1 MTDIARHPA
10 SPDSPDSPNS
20 PNSPNSPAHFIGLMS
35 GTSLDGVDGV
45 LVASV
50 DGRVLAEA
58 YLPFPGDLRET
69 LMVLQAPSEN
79 ELHREALAANA
90 LVRVY
95 AECVRELLS
104 TAGLPASAVA
114 AIGAHGQTI
123 RHRPGEFDGIGY
135 TRQLNAPA
143 LLAELTGIDVVADI
157 RSRDIAAGGQGA
169 PLVPAYH
176 QAMFSEAGQTRVVCN
191 LGGISNVTI
200 LPSAASGQPV
210 SGFDCGPGNALLDGW
225 AARHLGKSYDDGGA
239 WGASG
244 RVNDALL
251 AALLSEPYF
260 RQTPPKS
267 TGRDLFH
274 AEWLGAHLAAF
285 PGVPPVD
292 IQATLV
298 ALTAQCVADD
308 VLRYAPDCRGFY
320 ACGGGTRNHALM
332 QAIATRLPG
341 VTVATTEVLG
351 VPPHQV
357 EARAFAWLAQRCLA
371 RQPGNLPSVTG
382 AKHPRILGA
391 IYPH

>member
-1 MTDIARHPA
+1 MTDIARHNA
-10 SPDSPDSPNS
+10 SAGSPS
-20 PNSPNSPAHFIGLMS
+20 HFIGLMS

-45 LVASV
+45 LVASA
-50 DGRVLAEA
+50 DGRVLAQA
-58 YLPFPGDLRET
+58 YLPFPNDLRET

-95 AECVRELLS
+95 ADCVRELLS
-104 TAGLPASAVA
+104 VAALPASAVA

-123 RHRPGEFDGIGY
+123 RHRPGEFDGVGY

-157 RSRDIAAGGQGA
+157 RSRDVAAGGQGA

-176 QAMFSEAGQTRVVCN
+176 QAVFSEAGQTRVVCN

-200 LPSAASGQPV
+200 LPSAASGRPV

-225 AARHLGKSYDDGGA
+225 AARHLGKPYDDGGA

-244 RVNDALL
+244 HVNDALL

-274 AEWLGAHLAAF
+274 AKWLDTHLAAF
-285 PGVPPVD
+285 PGVSPVD
-292 IQATLV
+292 VQATLV

-341 VTVATTEVLG
+341 VTVATTDALG

-357 EARAFAWLAQRCLA
+357 EARAFAWLAQQCLA
-371 RQPGNLPSVTG
+371 RRPGNLPSVTG
-382 AKHPRILGA
+382 AKGLRILGA
-391 IYPH
+391 IYPR

>member
-1 MTDIARHPA
+1 MTDIARQPA
-10 SPDSPDSPNS
+10 ASDSAP
-20 PNSPNSPAHFIGLMS
+20 HFIGLMS

-45 LVASV
+45 LVASAT
-50 DGRVLAEA
+50 GRVLAEA
-58 YLPFPGDLRET
+58 YLPFPNDLRET
-69 LMVLQAPSEN
+69 LMLLQAPSEN

-95 AECVRELLS
+95 AACVRELLA
-104 TAGLPASAVA
+104 TAGLPASAIA

-157 RSRDIAAGGQGA
+157 RSRDVAAGGQGA

-176 QAMFSEAGQTRVVCN
+176 QAMFAEAGETRVVCN
-191 LGGISNVTI
+191 LGGISNVTV
-200 LPSAASGQPV
+200 LPCAASGQLV

-225 AARHLGKSYDDGGA
+225 ATRHLGKPYDDGGA

-244 RVNDALL
+244 HIDDALL

-274 AEWLGAHLAAF
+274 AKWLDAHLAAF
-285 PGVPPVD
+285 PGVSPVD
-292 IQATLV
+292 VQATLV

-332 QAIATRLPG
+332 QAIAARLPG
-341 VTVATTEVLG
+341 ISVATTEALG

-382 AKHPRILGA
+382 AKGPRILGA
-391 IYPH
+391 LYPH

>member
-1 MTDIARHPA
+1 MTDIARSTLAPV
-10 SPDSPDSPNS
+10 P
-20 PNSPNSPAHFIGLMS
+20 PAHFIGLMS

-45 LVASV
+45 LVTSANT
-50 DGRVLAEA
+50 RVLAQA
-58 YLPFPGDLRET
+58 YLPFPDDLRDT

-90 LVRVY
+90 LARVY
-95 AECVRELLS
+95 AECVSALLT

-123 RHRPGEFDGIGY
+123 RHRPGEFDGTGY

-143 LLAELTGIDVVADI
+143 LLAELTGIDVVADM
-157 RSRDIAAGGQGA
+157 RSRDVAAGGQGA

-176 QAMFSEAGQTRVVCN
+176 QAMFSEASETRVICN

-200 LPSAASGQPV
+200 LPAAASGRPV

-239 WGASG
+239 WSAGG

-251 AALLSEPYF
+251 AAWLSEPYF
-260 RQTPPKS
+260 RQYPPKS

-274 AEWLGAHLAAF
+274 AEWLAAHLAAF
-285 PGVPPVD
+285 PGVAAVD
-292 IQATLV
+292 VQASLV

-308 VLRYAPDCRGFY
+308 VLRYAPDCRGLY

-332 QAIATRLPG
+332 QAIALRLPG
-341 VTVATTEVLG
+341 VSVATTDALG

-371 RQPGNLPSVTG
+371 RQAGNLSTVTG
-382 AKHPRILGA
+382 AQGPRILGA

>member
-1 MTDIARHPA
+1 MTDIARHNA
-10 SPDSPDSPNS
+10 SAGSPS
-20 PNSPNSPAHFIGLMS
+20 HFIGLMS

-45 LVASV
+45 LVASA
-50 DGRVLAEA
+50 DGRVLAQA
-58 YLPFPGDLRET
+58 YLPFPNDLRET

-95 AECVRELLS
+95 ADCVRELLS
-104 TAGLPASAVA
+104 VAGLPASAVA

-123 RHRPGEFDGIGY
+123 RHRPGEFDGVGY

-157 RSRDIAAGGQGA
+157 RSRDVAAGGQGA

-176 QAMFSEAGQTRVVCN
+176 QAVFSEAGQTRVVCN

-200 LPSAASGQPV
+200 LPSAASGRPV

-225 AARHLGKSYDDGGA
+225 AARHLGKPYDDGGA

-244 RVNDALL
+244 HVNDALL

-274 AEWLGAHLAAF
+274 AKWLDTHLAAF
-285 PGVPPVD
+285 PGVSPVD
-292 IQATLV
+292 VQATLV

-341 VTVATTEVLG
+341 VTVATTDALG

-357 EARAFAWLAQRCLA
+357 EARAFAWLAEQCLA
-371 RQPGNLPSVTG
+371 RRPGNLPSVTG
-382 AKHPRILGA
+382 AKGLRILGA

>member
-1 MTDIARHPA
+1 MTDIAPPPA
-10 SPDSPDSPNS
+10 SP
-20 PNSPNSPAHFIGLMS
+20 AYFIGLMS

-45 LVASV
+45 LVASA

-58 YLPFPGDLRET
+58 YLPFPNELRET
-69 LMVLQAPSEN
+69 LMVLQAPSDN

-95 AECVRELLS
+95 AECVRQLLAAS
-104 TAGLPASAVA
+104 GLPASAVS

-157 RSRDIAAGGQGA
+157 RSRDVAAGGQGA

-176 QAMFSEAGQTRVVCN
+176 QAMFSDAGETRVVCN

-200 LPSAASGQPV
+200 LPAAALGQPV

-225 AARHLGKSYDDGGA
+225 ASRHLGKAYDDGGA
-239 WGASG
+239 WGATG
-244 RVNDALL
+244 RTDDALL

-260 RQTPPKS
+260 AQTPPKS

-274 AEWLGAHLAAF
+274 AAWLDAHLAAF
-285 PGVPPVD
+285 PHVSPVD
-292 IQATLV
+292 VQATLV
-298 ALTAQCVADD
+298 ALTAQCIAND
-308 VLRYAPDCRGFY
+308 VLRFAPGCRGFY

-332 QAIATRLPG
+332 QAIANRLPG
-341 VTVATTEVLG
+341 VKVATTDALG
-351 VPPHQV
+351 VPPQQV
-357 EARAFAWLAQRCLA
+357 EARAFAWLAERCVA
-371 RQPGNLPSVTG
+371 REPGNLPSVTG
-382 AKHPRILGA
+382 AKGPRILGA
-391 IYPH
+391 IYPR

>member
-1 MTDIARHPA
+1 MTDIARHPTA
-10 SPDSPDSPNS
+10 SNS
-20 PNSPNSPAHFIGLMS
+20 LSYFIGLMS

-45 LVASV
+45 LVASA

-58 YLPFPGDLRET
+58 YLPFPSDLRET

-95 AECVRELLS
+95 AECVRELLAAS
-104 TAGLPASAVA
+104 GLPASAIA

-157 RSRDIAAGGQGA
+157 RSRDVAAGGQGA

-176 QAMFSEAGQTRVVCN
+176 QAMFAEARQTRVICN

-200 LPSAASGQPV
+200 LPSVASGQPV

-225 AARHLGKSYDDGGA
+225 AARHLGKAYDDGGA
-239 WGASG
+239 WGATG

-274 AEWLGAHLAAF
+274 AKWLDAHLAAF
-285 PGVPPVD
+285 PGLSPVD
-292 IQATLV
+292 VQATLV

-341 VTVATTEVLG
+341 VTVATTEALG

-382 AKHPRILGA
+382 AKGPRILGA

>member
-1 MTDIARHPA
+1 MTDTHPTA
-10 SPDSPDSPNS
+10 STAPTEVTTAS
-20 PNSPNSPAHFIGLMS
+20 AHYIGLMS

-45 LVASV
+45 LVASS

-58 YLPFPGDLRET
+58 YLPFPNELRET
-69 LMVLQAPSEN
+69 LMVLQAPSDN

-90 LVRVY
+90 LARVY
-95 AECVRELLS
+95 AQCVAQLLAA
-104 TAGLPASAVA
+104 AGLRASEVI

-123 RHRPGEFDGIGY
+123 RHRPGEFDGVGY

-157 RSRDIAAGGQGA
+157 RSRDVAAGGQGA

-176 QAMFSEAGQTRVVCN
+176 QAVFSAADETRVVCN
-191 LGGISNVTI
+191 LGGISNITI
-200 LPSAASGQPV
+200 LPAAALGLPV

-225 AARHLGKSYDDGGA
+225 ASRHLGKPYDDGGA
-239 WGASG
+239 WGAG
-244 RVNDALL
+244 GCVDDALL

-260 RQTPPKS
+260 SRTPPKS

-274 AEWLGAHLAAF
+274 AAWLDAHLSAF
-285 PGVPPVD
+285 PTVAPVD
-292 IQATLV
+292 VQATLV
-298 ALTAQCVADD
+298 ALTAQCVAND

-320 ACGGGTRNHALM
+320 ACGGGTRNVALM
-332 QAIATRLPG
+332 QAIAARLPG
-341 VTVATTEVLG
+341 VKVTTTDALG

-357 EARAFAWLAQRCLA
+357 EALAFAWLAERCVA
-371 RQPGNLPSVTG
+371 RAPGNLPCVTG
-382 AKHPRILGA
+382 ARGPRILGA

>member
-1 MTDIARHPA
+1 MTDIVRHLDAPA
-10 SPDSPDSPNS
+10 PPS
-20 PNSPNSPAHFIGLMS
+20 HFIGLMS

-45 LVASV
+45 LVASAT
-50 DGRVLAEA
+50 GQVLAEA

-95 AECVRELLS
+95 ADCVRELL
-104 TAGLPASAVA
+104 TAAGLPASAIA

-157 RSRDIAAGGQGA
+157 RSRDVAAGGQGA

-176 QAMFSEAGQTRVVCN
+176 QAVFSEAGQTRVVCN

-200 LPSAASGQPV
+200 LPAAASGQPV
-210 SGFDCGPGNALLDGW
+210 CGFDCGPGNALLDGW
-225 AARHLGKSYDDGGA
+225 AARHLGTSYDDAGA

-244 RVNDALL
+244 HVDEALL
-251 AALLSEPYF
+251 GTLLSEPYF
-260 RQTPPKS
+260 RQAPPKS

-274 AEWLGAHLAAF
+274 ANWLDARLAAA
-285 PGVPPVD
+285 PGVSPVD
-292 IQATLV
+292 VQATLV

-332 QAIATRLPG
+332 QAIAARLPG
-341 VTVATTEVLG
+341 MTVATTEALG

-357 EARAFAWLAQRCLA
+357 EARAFAWLAQRCLV
-371 RQPGNLPSVTG
+371 RQPGNLASVTG
-382 AKHPRILGA
+382 ANGPRILGA

>member
-1 MTDIARHPA
+1 MNDIARHLADPA
-10 SPDSPDSPNS
+10 TASLAASTQS
-20 PNSPNSPAHFIGLMS
+20 ACYIGLMS

-45 LVASV
+45 LVSPA
-50 DGRVLAEA
+50 DGQVLAEA
-58 YLPFPGDLRET
+58 YLPFPNDLRET
-69 LMVLQAPSEN
+69 LMVLQAPSDN

-95 AECVRELLS
+95 AECVTQLLAA
-104 TAGLPASAVA
+104 AGLPASAVA

-143 LLAELTGIDVVADI
+143 LLAELTHIDVVADI
-157 RSRDIAAGGQGA
+157 RSRDVAAGGQGA

-176 QAMFSEAGQTRVVCN
+176 QAMFSDVGETRVVCN

-200 LPSAASGQPV
+200 LPAAAQSLPV

-239 WGASG
+239 WGATG
-244 RVNDALL
+244 RVDPALL

-274 AEWLGAHLAAF
+274 AKWLDARLAAF
-285 PGVPPVD
+285 PKVSPVD
-292 IQATLV
+292 VQATLV

-308 VLRYAPDCRGFY
+308 VLRFAPDCRGFY

-332 QAIATRLPG
+332 QAIADRLPG
-341 VTVATTEVLG
+341 VTVATTEALG

-357 EARAFAWLAQRCLA
+357 EARAFAWLAERCVT

-382 AKHPRILGA
+382 AKGLRILGA
-391 IYPH
+391 IYPR